1 MLPFSFFDAHCDT
14 LSCCAHRGW
23 NLADAPG
30 HVDLRRGAQFEHYA
44 QIFAIFQDSA
54 LSPAGGMPAECRRQ
68 AEVFHQ
74 QLACS
79 REQIMQVRSGTELK
93 HAAETRRIAALLS
106 IEGAELLDCSP
117 AQLDWAREQGV
128 VMINLTWNH
137 ANALSGSNLEQ
148 PQRGL
153 SPQGRDFVRR
163 AQALGILIDVSHL
176 SDPGFW
182 DLMDLTE
189 QPVVASHSDARA
201 LCAHPRN
208 LTDEMFRALREHGGF
223 VGLNFYR
230 LFLGRDGS
238 LDAVFAHLEHFL
250 ELGGEKTLGFG
261 GDWDGCDALPDGIR
275 GIQDMDRIYDK
286 MLQRNYSSELI
297 EDLFYRNLKRV
308 LFER

>member
-1 MLPFSFFDAHCDT
+1 
-14 LSCCAHRGW
+14 
-23 NLADAPG
+23 
-30 HVDLRRGAQFEHYA
+30 
-44 QIFAIFQDSA
+44 
-54 LSPAGGMPAECRRQ
+54 
-68 AEVFHQ
+68 
-74 QLACS
+74 
-79 REQIMQVRSGTELK
+79 MQVRSGTGLK
-93 HAAETRRIAALLS
+93 HAAETHRIAALLS
-106 IEGAELLDCSP
+106 VEGAELLDCSP